1 MSATPVVFGS
11 VTERAPRKRGR
22 GSDPEVTRQELRD
35 AAFTTVRSEGFRG
48 ATARAI
54 AGVAGQNQA
63 AIYYHFGGIEELL
76 VAALEESSDRRLAR
90 YRIAL
95 ADSAEIADLR
105 QLVELLAHLHEE
117 DERSGHLQVL
127 SELIGGVTA
136 SPALRD
142 GLNRAVQPWLAF
154 VEERIAEIAR
164 RHPLGAM
171 VPAADL
177 ADLIFSLAVGVQLR
191 NRLDGSTD
199 RIDRLFR
206 LAQVGVSVIGD
217 STIATDS

>member
-1 MSATPVVFGS
+1 MPVLTLRVVSDS
-11 VTERAPRKRGR
+11 VPERAPRKRGR

-35 AAFTTVRSEGFRG
+35 AAFATVRSEGFRG

-54 AGVAGQNQA
+54 AGVAEQNQA

-90 YRIAL
+90 YRATISET
-95 ADSAEIADLR
+95 DDLGR
-105 QLVELLAHLHEE
+105 LLELLAELHDE

-136 SPALRD
+136 NPGLRE

-199 RIDRLFR
+199 RTDRVFR
-206 LAQVGVSVIGD
+206 LAQVGVALVDGQTRAIEG
-217 STIATDS
+217 